1 MLEQPLNSNTDLIYI
16 AGDDRSGSTLLD
28 MMLAGHS
35 QITSLGEAYQL
46 RAFATGNRDF
56 YPSVHELV
64 CFCGQSLDECSFWK
78 KVAEN
83 IDRPLD
89 SLELKPFYLRR
100 DHKNIFNRLLKK
112 LLWASLHFYP
122 EIYESKAVDKL
133 LNGPRIAK
141 DSFELY
147 DAAAKASGSRYILD
161 SSKSPLR
168 LRSLIHQDPER
179 IKLVN
184 LFRDPRGVV
193 YSKSKR
199 GLPLRKAARQWQ
211 QKTRQMLLYSHALS
225 PENVLN
231 IRYEDL
237 CHETETEI
245 KRICSFLDLAFEPE
259 TLKRNIHG
267 VHHLGGSP
275 SKYAGADTPII
286 LDESYK
292 EHLTPAQTSSIL
304 KITRNEAAKCGYTF

>member
-1 MLEQPLNSNTDLIYI
+1 MLEQTGGSNTDLIYI

-35 QITSLGEAYQL
+35 QITSLGEAHQL
-46 RAFATGNRDF
+46 RAFVTGNRDF

-64 CFCGQSLDECSFWK
+64 CFCGRSLDECSFWK

-89 SLELKPFYLRR
+89 SLELKPFYLRQ
-100 DHKNIFNRLLKK
+100 DHANIFSKLLKK
-112 LLWASLHFYP
+112 FLWVSLQAYP
-122 EIYESKAVDKL
+122 GIYDSRMIDKL
-133 LNGPRIAK
+133 LDGPKIAQ
-141 DSFELY
+141 DSFSLY
-147 DAAAKASGSRYILD
+147 DAVARVTGSRYVLD

-168 LRSLIHQDPER
+168 LRSLIHEAPER

-199 GLPLRKAARQWQ
+199 GIAIRKAARHWQ
-211 QKTRQMLLYSHALS
+211 QKTKQMLHYSHAL
-225 PENVLN
+225 PPQNVLQVH
-231 IRYEDL
+231 YESL
-237 CHETETEI
+237 CLNTETEI
-245 KRICSFLDLAFEPE
+245 RRICDFLDLSFEPT
-259 TLKRNIHG
+259 TLKRNIDN

-275 SKYAGADTPII
+275 SKHAGTETPIS

-292 EHLTPAQTSSIL
+292 ENLTPAQVSTIL
-304 KITRNEAAKCGYTF
+304 RITGKEAAASGYII